1 MEAVFRTCSAVLYHC
16 TKPNHFLPPPIPFSR
31 PSPASLSLP
40 LVPSLSVS
48 HPRLALSVSVS
59 QVKKFIALLEA
70 EKVAFDIGAYR
81 DAPDGLRI
89 W

>member
-1 MEAVFRTCSAVLYHC
+1 MRWRLCVEPAPPCFITARNRINPHW
-16 TKPNHFLPPPIPFSR
+16 FLPPPIPFS
-31 PSPASLSLP
+31 L
-40 LVPSLSVS
+40 
-48 HPRLALSVSVS
+48 PRLALSVSLPPSLSLSLSLCVS